1 MTSSDTSSKR
11 GELVNEMDEM
21 VESVFFN
28 KNFLSN
34 LSKVRK
40 YLVRYQLFYCQK
52 LLFSDKTGVLEVKE
66 SQRWI

>member
-40 YLVRYQLFYCQK
+40 YLVRYQLFYCRK
-52 LLFSDKTGVLEVKE
+52 LLLSGKTGVLEVKE